1 MHDKSVTLSNCFIL
15 MGLNSGNWSFSG
27 LVFVQLLKPEPMLLV
42 TGLR

>member
-27 LVFVQLLKPEPMLLV
+27 LVFVQLLKSEHMLLV

>member
-15 MGLNSGNWSFSG
+15 MGLNSGNWSFPG